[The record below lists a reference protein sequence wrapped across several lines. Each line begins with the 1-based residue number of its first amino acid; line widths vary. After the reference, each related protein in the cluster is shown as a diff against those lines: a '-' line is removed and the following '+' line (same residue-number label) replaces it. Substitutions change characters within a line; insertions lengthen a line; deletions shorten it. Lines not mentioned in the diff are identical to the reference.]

1 MVKGD
6 EKVGKKKRTGE
17 TMGKVVGGGGA
28 ARRWCDAE
36 NGAGVYRDGMNVCT
50 SLCVRVG
57 V

>member
-1 MVKGD
+1 MMRRWGKRKEQVKQW
-6 EKVGKKKRTGE
+6 ER
-17 TMGKVVGGGGA
+17 GGRP
-28 ARRWCDAE
+28 RRWCDAE